1 MRSLHSHD
9 DVPIFRDGG
18 SANLG
23 IHLVQTL
30 FQPSSHPVP
39 DDIQERQH
47 AGLRPIDISVNRDV
61 TLDGYRGK
69 YLEFTRKAAEIDCGW
84 GGWDGW
90 PASSPSARDED
101 DQLWILDVNGAP
113 LVIDAFSSPEASETV
128 KTELRQIVESI
139 QIEP

>member
-1 MRSLHSHD
+1 MVDNVDTDYCAARARAVDGRATVD
-9 DVPIFRDGG
+9 DVVAF
-18 SANLG
+18 L
-23 IHLVQTL
+23 
-30 FQPSSHPVP
+30 
-39 DDIQERQH
+39 
-47 AGLRPIDISVNRDV
+47 AGLPPIDISVNRDV

-113 LVIDAFSSPEASETV
+113 LVIDAFSSPGASETV
-128 KTELRQIVESI
+128 KAELRQIVESI